1 MRIGKFAA
9 FAGTNAS
16 TIRYYE
22 QIGLLPAPKRIG
34 SNHRH
39 YGEADVARLGFILRC
54 RALGFSLEQIRQFAK
69 IAQSGGD
76 ATDQCRKIVQARLM
90 SVRVRIEEMKAVER
104 RLAGMIAGQAA
115 RIGSKTARCTKL
127 AVLA

>member
-1 MRIGKFAA
+1 MRIGKFAV

-54 RALGFSLEQIRQFAK
+54 RALGFSLEQIRQFA
-69 IAQSGGD
+69 
-76 ATDQCRKIVQARLM
+76 RLR
-90 SVRVRIEEMKAVER
+90 SRVGTRQINVGK
-104 RLAGMIAGQAA
+104 
-115 RIGSKTARCTKL
+115 SFKL
-127 AVLA
+127 A